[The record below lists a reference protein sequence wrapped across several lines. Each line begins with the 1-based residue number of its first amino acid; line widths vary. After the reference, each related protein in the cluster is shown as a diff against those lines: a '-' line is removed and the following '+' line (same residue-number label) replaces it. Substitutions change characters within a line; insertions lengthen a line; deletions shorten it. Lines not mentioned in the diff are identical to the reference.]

1 MSQPRRRAPE
11 RQRTT
16 PAESVMEPADFFVL
30 RTPLLPFDAMEHW
43 NSRLTAPHATESLAK
58 ALDADRALLRTRLRA
73 YVERPEVREALFV
86 ASPSL
91 EEELPLWFQAPD
103 SEYGLKVEQALV
115 RYFLRMAGRCTP
127 FGLFA
132 SCSVGRLGARTHL
145 AVADVRECQRD
156 TRLDMDYLTRLVE
169 ALVRHPALREVLR
182 YRPNG
187 SLYRAAGRLRYVETR
202 HVDAARR
209 HHLSSVRPDAYLEAV
224 LEHARAGARP
234 EQLVRTL
241 VALDA
246 EVDAQEAAG
255 YVRTLVDN
263 DLLVP
268 ELAVPV
274 TGPEPLPYLV
284 ARLRVLAH
292 EAGPG
297 EAAQVALE
305 AATCLEDVGDQLAR
319 LDAEG
324 PGRSK
329 EAYLS
334 IATRLE
340 SLPVKVELPRLFQVD
355 LYRPAPGATLG
366 PEVLAEVTRAVELV
380 RRMGP
385 QAGRSPLSAFCEAFT
400 RRYEGREV
408 PLMEALDEESGV
420 GFQVSNAPAADGAPL
435 LLGLAFPS
443 STDAG
448 GTFGARELHLMRR
461 LTASPG
467 ARVLTLGEEDLK
479 ALSSEKPVPPPDAIS
494 VGFSVLA
501 ASDESFASGDFSLV
515 LRGAAGPSGA
525 NTLGRFCH
533 GDPALRDAVERHLR
547 AEEALRP
554 DAVFAEVVHLPEGRI
569 GNVLLRPQ
577 LRGHEIPFLGASG
590 APDAQQLP
598 VEDLR
603 VSVVDG
609 RVVLRSKRLG
619 REVLPRLTTAH
630 NFARGLGVYRF
641 LGMLQHEGRAVGLSW
656 SWGVL
661 EGLDFLPRV
670 VSGRVVLSLARW
682 RLGPDVLKPLGA
694 ARGEECFR
702 AVQALRERLGLPR
715 HVALVNG
722 DNVLPLDLDNV
733 LCVETLASLVKDSAR
748 AVLREQLVGPDS
760 LCTHGPEGRFV
771 HELFL
776 PMVRRQEPTASVPA
790 PRSGPSA
797 GVPRHFAPG
806 SEWLYA
812 KLYAGTAGADD
823 VLCDAVTPLAERL
836 VREGVVDR
844 WFFIRFEDPD
854 WHVRLRLHGDPGR
867 LHRDALPALSAAVAP
882 LARAGVVWKVQLDT
896 YERELE
902 RYGGPEG
909 MALAEEL
916 FHADSE
922 AVLKL
927 MALLDGD
934 AGAEARWQLTLRGM
948 ALLLEDLGLDAR
960 AKLTVAERSRDF
972 FGREFRMD
980 TAFTHQLGARYRQ
993 ARAALEA
1000 AWAPDAESSPLLSE
1014 GLAVL
1019 RERSERLVPVRRRLE
1034 VALREGRLGVSLPTV
1049 AGIHLHM
1056 HANRM
1061 LRSAA
1066 RAQELVLYDFLA
1078 RTYQSQLARARA
1090 QEPRP

>member
-1 MSQPRRRAPE
+1 MSQPRRAPAPS
-11 RQRTT
+11 Q
-16 PAESVMEPADFFVL
+16 MEPADFFVL
-30 RTPLLPFDAMEHW
+30 RTPLLPFDAVEQW
-43 NSRLTAPHATESLAK
+43 SAQLTAPHEPQSLSK
-58 ALDADRALLRTRLRA
+58 ALDADRTLLRTRLRA

-91 EEELPLWFQAPD
+91 EEGLPLWLQAPD
-103 SEYGLKVEQALV
+103 SEYGLKVERALV

-132 SCSVGRLGARTHL
+132 SCSVGHLGARTHL
-145 AVADVRECQRD
+145 EVADARGCQRD
-156 TRLDMDYLTRLVE
+156 TRLDMDYLTRLVG
-169 ALVRHPALREVLR
+169 ALVRHPALRDVLR

-202 HVDAARR
+202 HVGAVRR
-209 HHLSSVRPDAYLEAV
+209 HHLSSVRPDAYLNAV
-224 LEHARAGARP
+224 LEHAREGARP
-234 EQLVRTL
+234 DQLVRTL

-246 EVDAQEAAG
+246 EVDAQEAAE
-255 YVRTLVDN
+255 YVRSLVDN

-284 ARLRVLAH
+284 ERLRVLAQD
-292 EAGPG
+292 AGPA
-297 EAAQVALE
+297 EAARVALE
-305 AATCLEDVGDQLAR
+305 AATCLDDVGGQLAR

-329 EAYLS
+329 EAYLA

-340 SLPVKVELPRLFQVD
+340 ALPVKVELPRLFQVD

-385 QAGRSPLSAFCEAFT
+385 PAGRSALSAFCEAFT

-408 PLMEALDEESGV
+408 PLLEALDEESGV

-435 LLGLAFPS
+435 LRGLAFPA
-443 STDAG
+443 STEGG

-479 ALSSEKPVPPPDAIS
+479 ALSSEKAAPAPDALS
-494 VGFSVLA
+494 VGFSVMA
-501 ASDESFASGDFSLV
+501 ASDEALARGDFSLV
-515 LRGAAGPSGA
+515 LRGAGGPSGA

-533 GDPALRDAVERHLR
+533 GDEALREAVERHLR

-590 APDAQQLP
+590 APGAGQIP

-603 VSVVDG
+603 VSVVEG

-630 NFARGLGVYRF
+630 NFSRGLGVYRF
-641 LGMLQHEGRAVGLSW
+641 LCMLQHEGRAVGLSW
-656 SWGVL
+656 SWGAL

-670 VSGRVVLSLARW
+670 TSGRVVLALARW

-702 AVQALRERLGLPR
+702 AVQQLRERLGLPR

-722 DNVLPLDLDNV
+722 DNVLPLDLDSV
-733 LCVETLASLVKDSAR
+733 LCVETLASLVKDSGR
-748 AVLREQLVGPDS
+748 AVLREQLVGPDA
-760 LCTHGPEGRFV
+760 LCAYGPEGRFV

-776 PMVRRQEPTASVPA
+776 PMVRRQEPTASTLA
-790 PRSGPSA
+790 PRSIPAA
-797 GVPRHFAPG
+797 GAPRHFAPG

-823 VLCDAVTPLAERL
+823 VLCDAVAPLMERL

-854 WHVRLRLHGDPGR
+854 WHVRLRLHGDPAR

-882 LARAGVVWKVQLDT
+882 LARDGVVWKVQLDT

-909 MALAEEL
+909 MTLAEEL

-934 AGAEARWQLTLRGM
+934 AGAEARWQLTLRGLD
-948 ALLLEDLGLDAR
+948 LLLDDLGLDPR
-960 AKLTVAERSRDF
+960 AKLTVAERSRDY
-972 FGREFRMD
+972 FGREFHMD

-993 ARAALEA
+993 ARAGLEA
-1000 AWAPDAESSPLLSE
+1000 AWTPDAEANPLLVE

-1019 RERSERLVPVRRRLE
+1019 HERSERLVPVRRRLE
-1034 VALREGRLGVSLPTV
+1034 AASREGRLGVSLMAL
-1049 AGIHLHM
+1049 AGTLLHM

-1090 QEPRP
+1090 KEQRS

>member
-11 RQRTT
+11 GQRTP
-16 PAESVMEPADFFVL
+16 PAPSLMEPADFFVL
-30 RTPLLPFDAMEHW
+30 RTPLLPFDAVEHW
-43 NSRLTAPHATESLAK
+43 SSRLTAPHATGELAK
-58 ALDADRALLRTRLRA
+58 ALDADRALLRTRLRE

-91 EEELPLWFQAPD
+91 EEGLPLWFQSPD
-103 SEYGLKVEQALV
+103 SEYGLKVERALV

-132 SCSVGRLGARTHL
+132 SCSVGHLGASTHL
-145 AVADVRECQRD
+145 SVADARECHRD
-156 TRLDMDYLTRLVE
+156 TRLDMDYLTRLVG
-169 ALVRHPALREVLR
+169 ALVRHPALHEVLR

-202 HVDAARR
+202 HTGAVRR

-224 LEHARAGARP
+224 LECARAGARP

-246 EVDAQEAAG
+246 EVDAHEAAE

-284 ARLRVLAH
+284 ERLRALAQD
-292 EAGPG
+292 AGTG
-297 EAAQVALE
+297 EAARVAQD
-305 AATCLEDVGDQLAR
+305 AATCLEDVGGLLSR

-324 PGRSK
+324 PGQSK
-329 EAYLS
+329 EAYLA

-340 SLPVKVELPRLFQVD
+340 ALPVKVELPRLFQVD

-366 PEVLAEVTRAVELV
+366 PEVLAEVNRAVELV
-380 RRMGP
+380 QRMGP
-385 QAGRSPLSAFCEAFT
+385 PMGRSPLSTFCEAFT

-408 PLMEALDEESGV
+408 PLLEALDEESGV
-420 GFQVSNAPAADGAPL
+420 GFQVSSAPAADGAPL
-435 LLGLAFPS
+435 LRGLAFPAA
-443 STDAG
+443 TEAG
-448 GTFGARELHLMRR
+448 GTFGPRELHLMRR
-461 LTASPG
+461 LTASAG
-467 ARVLTLGEEDLK
+467 ARVLTMGEEDLK
-479 ALSSEKPVPPPDAIS
+479 ALSSEKAAPPPDALS

-501 ASDESFASGDFSLV
+501 DSDEAFTRGDFSLV
-515 LRGAAGPSGA
+515 LRGAGGPSGA

-533 GDPALRDAVERHLR
+533 GDEALRDAVERHLR

-590 APDAQQLP
+590 APDAQRIP

-630 NFARGLGVYRF
+630 NFSRGLGVYRF
-641 LGMLQHEGRAVGLSW
+641 LCMLQHEGRAVGLSW
-656 SWGVL
+656 SWGAL

-682 RLGPDVLKPLGA
+682 RLGPDVLKPLSA

-733 LCVETLASLVKDSAR
+733 LCVETFASLVKDSAR
-748 AVLREQLVGPDS
+748 AVLREQLVGPDA
-760 LCTHGPEGRFV
+760 LCAQGPEGRFV

-776 PMVRRQEPTASVPA
+776 PMVRRQEPTASVPV
-790 PRSGPSA
+790 PRRGSSA
-797 GVPRHFAPG
+797 SATRHFAPG

-823 VLCDAVTPLAERL
+823 VLCDAVAPLVERL
-836 VREGVVDR
+836 VREGAVDR

-854 WHVRLRLHGDPGR
+854 WHVRLRLHGDPAR

-882 LARAGVVWKVQLDT
+882 LARDGVVWKVQLDT

-916 FHADSE
+916 FHADSD

-948 ALLLEDLGLDAR
+948 DLLLNDLGLDLR
-960 AKLTVAERSRDF
+960 AKLTVAERSRDY

-993 ARAALEA
+993 SRAALEA
-1000 AWAPDAESSPLLSE
+1000 AWTPDAEVSPLLVE

-1034 VALREGRLGVSLPTV
+1034 EDSREGRLGVALSAL
-1049 AGIHLHM
+1049 AGTHLHM

-1078 RTYQSQLARARA
+1078 RTYQSQLARARVK
-1090 QEPRP
+1090 EPRP